1 MDEFMNWEMHF
12 MINFWVVSISY
23 QIFLYKNKNTFWI
36 SIFGMQ
42 IITHEDFNTS
52 LSYFRIPEDDEEDVE
67 AEVATS
73 TASMRDGNDK
83 GDHGIGEK

>member
-1 MDEFMNWEMHF
+1 MFSSF
-12 MINFWVVSISY
+12 
-23 QIFLYKNKNTFWI
+23 
-36 SIFGMQ
+36 
-42 IITHEDFNTS
+42 S
-52 LSYFRIPEDDEEDVE
+52 LSCWTGGKEVVPEDDEEDVE

>member
-1 MDEFMNWEMHF
+1 MKP
-12 MINFWVVSISY
+12 Y
-23 QIFLYKNKNTFWI
+23 LLYITAT
-36 SIFGMQ
+36 Q
-42 IITHEDFNTS
+42 IITHEDFITS

-83 GDHGIGEK
+83 GDHGIGER

>member
-1 MDEFMNWEMHF
+1 

-23 QIFLYKNKNTFWI
+23 QIFLYKKIKIHFEFLSSENIRRLTV
-36 SIFGMQ
+36 MQ
-42 IITHEDFNTS
+42 IIIHENFITS

>member
-1 MDEFMNWEMHF
+1 
-12 MINFWVVSISY
+12 
-23 QIFLYKNKNTFWI
+23 
-36 SIFGMQ
+36 MQ
-42 IITHEDFNTS
+42 IIIHENFITS

>member
-1 MDEFMNWEMHF
+1 
-12 MINFWVVSISY
+12 
-23 QIFLYKNKNTFWI
+23 
-36 SIFGMQ
+36 MQ
-42 IITHEDFNTS
+42 NITHEDFIF